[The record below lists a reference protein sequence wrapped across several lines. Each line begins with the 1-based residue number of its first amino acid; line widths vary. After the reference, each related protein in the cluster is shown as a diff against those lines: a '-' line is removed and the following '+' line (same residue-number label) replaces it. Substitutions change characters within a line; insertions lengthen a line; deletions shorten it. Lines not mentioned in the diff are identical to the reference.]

1 MDDVSTHRMC
11 NHAALSTED
20 QTQIIFPVD
29 QYAPVSGFCVKFK
42 HIENQYFQYILLI
55 SLIVVTLLGLYNYG
69 TPTLLQTESP

>member
-29 QYAPVSGFCVKFK
+29 QHAPVSAFLVKFK
-42 HIENQYFQYILLI
+42 HIENQDFHYILL
-55 SLIVVTLLGLYNYG
+55 SLLLLVTLLGLYNYV

>member
-11 NHAALSTED
+11 NRAAPSTED

-29 QYAPVSGFCVKFK
+29 QHAPVPGFCAKLNHTK
-42 HIENQYFQYILLI
+42 NQYFQYILLI
-55 SLIVVTLLGLYNYG
+55 LLIVDTLLGLYNYG

>member
-11 NHAALSTED
+11 NPAALSTEG

-29 QYAPVSGFCVKFK
+29 QHAPVSGFCVKFK

-55 SLIVVTLLGLYNYG
+55 LLIVETLLGLYNHG
-69 TPTLLQTESP
+69 IPTLLQTKSP

>member
-11 NHAALSTED
+11 NHAALSTEG

-29 QYAPVSGFCVKFK
+29 QHAPVSRFCVKFK

-55 SLIVVTLLGLYNYG
+55 LLIVDTLLGLYNYG
-69 TPTLLQTESP
+69 IPTLLQTKSP